1 MSEEREPKSFDK
13 YKAKAKR
20 LLDDESKV
28 KSLIDVAGDKITA
41 IMSNSAKM
49 SEFADK
55 VRLAIRMVQAYISG
69 EYRELPWRTLI
80 ILVAGILYFVTP
92 LDLIPDF
99 IPALGFVDD
108 ISVIFW
114 IFRSFADD
122 LEKYQEWEAS
132 LVYPQ

>member
-1 MSEEREPKSFDK
+1 MAEAKEPKSFDK
-13 YKAKAKR
+13 YKEKAKR
-20 LLDDESKV
+20 LLDDESQV
-28 KSLIDVAGDKITA
+28 KSLIDVAGDKITN

-49 SEFADK
+49 NEFADR
-55 VRLAIRMVQAYISG
+55 VRLAIRMVRAYISG

-99 IPALGFVDD
+99 IPVLGYVDD

-114 IFRSFADD
+114 IFKSFSDD
-122 LEKYQEWEAS
+122 LENYQEWEAS
-132 LVYPQ
+132 LVSPQ